1 MAREASSSTRS
12 SSGCVTT
19 VIPRSALPPAASRTW
34 RFLEDVSTV
43 KAVWTGAN
51 SAAATWLPATLNRD
65 GYRKAGCSEDPRR
78 PRGGRLARG
87 HPVSRYVLQRIQRGR
102 EDVEAGRII
111 TQDEVE
117 QRLARCVITGG
128 ASR

>member
-87 HPVSRYVLQRIQRGR
+87 HPVSPYVLQRIQRGR